1 MFAGGFASL
10 YVGAYA
16 YSNSDGGASTVSII
30 GPTSITAGSSVSV
43 TGNEVSGCSAN
54 VSNTLTAASGSNAYG
69 GAISTYV
76 GVYAYATT
84 FGGPAQIDVPGD
96 TIVSDD
102 VAILISQNQF
112 SNVQALA
119 VLNVTTGSFGSS
131 SYG

>member
-1 MFAGGFASL
+1 M
-10 YVGAYA
+10 
-16 YSNSDGGASTVSII
+16 SII
-30 GPTSITAGSSVSV
+30 GPTSFTAGSSVSV

-54 VSNTLTAASGSNAYG
+54 VINTFSAVGSNASFGSNAYG

-119 VLNVTTGSFGSS
+119 VLSVTTGSFGSS

>member
-1 MFAGGFASL
+1 M
-10 YVGAYA
+10 
-16 YSNSDGGASTVSII
+16 SII
-30 GPTSITAGSSVSV
+30 GPTSFTAGSSVSV

-54 VSNTLTAASGSNAYG
+54 VSNTLTAAFGSNAYG

-84 FGGPAQIDVPGD
+84 FGGSAQIDVPGD

-119 VLNVTTGSFGSS
+119 VLSVTTGSFGSS